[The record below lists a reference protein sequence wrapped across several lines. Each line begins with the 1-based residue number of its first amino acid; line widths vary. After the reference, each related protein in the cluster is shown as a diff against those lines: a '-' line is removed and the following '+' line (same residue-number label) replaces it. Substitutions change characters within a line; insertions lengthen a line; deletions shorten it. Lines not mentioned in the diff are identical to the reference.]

1 MISTQYCCTIS
12 PKRQSLQPN
21 LFSFEL
27 LTASPKETRFP
38 LGQLRIKE
46 IPEILWKPYI
56 RQQCRL
62 AEHRGYLWRM
72 PAASSTA
79 NRRYKEAQLRMGC
92 GIFREPH
99 DRFPYC
105 FQPDDTADCGD
116 SVRLSLCPFPLSKY
130 RPEMLQRECR
140 CAVKVSAGI
149 TASEHEDLVVL
160 KGWDEVRGNALL
172 PVRGQSSFRSF
183 KMPEYIHLLS
193 IYTLP
198 VCEFNEF
205 IS

>member
-62 AEHRGYLWRM
+62 AEHRGYL
-72 PAASSTA
+72 
-79 NRRYKEAQLRMGC
+79 
-92 GIFREPH
+92 
-99 DRFPYC
+99 
-105 FQPDDTADCGD
+105 
-116 SVRLSLCPFPLSKY
+116 
-130 RPEMLQRECR
+130 
-140 CAVKVSAGI
+140 
-149 TASEHEDLVVL
+149 
-160 KGWDEVRGNALL
+160 
-172 PVRGQSSFRSF
+172 
-183 KMPEYIHLLS
+183 
-193 IYTLP
+193 
-198 VCEFNEF
+198 
-205 IS
+205 